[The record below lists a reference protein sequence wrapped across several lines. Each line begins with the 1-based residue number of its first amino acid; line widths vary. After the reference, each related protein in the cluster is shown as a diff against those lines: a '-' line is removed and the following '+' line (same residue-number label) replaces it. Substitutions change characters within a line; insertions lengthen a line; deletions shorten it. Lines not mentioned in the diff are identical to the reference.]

1 MAVYENPATQFVA
14 GFIGSP
20 SMNFVTGQV
29 QGNGKVALA
38 HGGVAV
44 TTSGAAAQAGRDVV
58 VGIRPEHLVPSGAG
72 EAVLSGT
79 VEMVEQL
86 GADMLI
92 HVAHGPQLIL
102 ARVAHGT
109 LPGIGSTL
117 HFQASPASVFL
128 FDAAHG
134 GRLA

>member
-1 MAVYENPATQFVA
+1 M
-14 GFIGSP
+14 
-20 SMNFVTGQV
+20 
-29 QGNGKVALA
+29 
-38 HGGVAV
+38 
-44 TTSGAAAQAGRDVV
+44 TTSGAAVEAGRDVV
-58 VGIRPEHLVPSGAG
+58 VGIRPEHLLPSSAG

-102 ARVAHGT
+102 ARVAQGT
-109 LPGIGSTL
+109 LPGIGSTM
-117 HFQASPASVFL
+117 HFRAEPASVFL
-128 FDAAHG
+128 FDAAQG

>member
-1 MAVYENPATQFVA
+1 MPNSNTCVKTAE
-14 GFIGSP
+14 
-20 SMNFVTGQV
+20 
-29 QGNGKVALA
+29 
-38 HGGVAV
+38 GGVAM
-44 TTSGAAAQAGRDVV
+44 TTSGAAAETGRDVV
-58 VGIRPEHLVPSGAG
+58 VGIRPEHLLPSSAG
-72 EAVLSGT
+72 DAVLSGT

-109 LPGIGSTL
+109 LPGIGSTM
-117 HFQASPASVFL
+117 HFQAAPASVFL
-128 FDAAHG
+128 FDATHG